1 MVRLPDVGRLS
12 YFMAVLLVL
21 SLAGVGKG
29 YDPGPLS
36 SADQREVRGW
46 SSYAK
51 ARYLIAGR
59 STDVNQISDHLRD
72 CLVALP
78 ESEIPLRLLLFLQQ
92 GNRDMNA
99 LFEDLSAIATANPEH
114 VRINVVYAECL
125 ADTGQKE
132 AACRHLVDF
141 LQRTGWSSP
150 DPVIRLL
157 EIKAD
162 MGAWAEAGDHLDKA
176 LRKKALRTHP
186 RLEIFQA
193 YFLLRQAETEKTAKQ
208 EQVALR
214 RKAQKLIQPFLDKPE
229 ALQDWEL
236 FTAIFPVLAALENW
250 EQMNRLLDEASEDF
264 QQTTFWFKNKLL
276 AVVKLQDVEGLNR
289 LSRKVFAAPEVNEA
303 VFEDIARAYID
314 MKEIPQAVEI
324 YEMLHLR
331 NVHSLHYR
339 LKLAWLYLLCRA
351 DNKGMALLAPLKE
364 LPVQGMILKAEFLKM
379 RKQPDK
385 AVEVYRQA
393 EKMALAAEDQR
404 HLDPTFYISFAL
416 AAEKA
421 GLMELAIEKFRSA
434 YQLDPEN
441 PDICNG
447 LGYTLA
453 DYNQDLQFAEQ
464 LIEKAVQAEPDNIAF
479 LDSLAWV
486 RFRLKKYALALEAM
500 LRALTVFQS
509 GQDPDGIIHQHAGD
523 IFAANQYPVLT
534 ELCRC
539 KSAWEQM
546 P

>member
-1 MVRLPDVGRLS
+1 MVHLPDIGRLS
-12 YFMAVLLVL
+12 CFAAVLLAFSL
-21 SLAGVGKG
+21 SCVGKG

-36 SADQREVRGW
+36 SSDQREVRGW

-59 STDVNQISDHLRD
+59 SPDVNQISDHLRD
-72 CLVALP
+72 CLIALP

-92 GNRDMNA
+92 GKRDISS
-99 LFEDLSAIATANPEH
+99 LLEDLSAVAAANPEH

-125 ADTGQKE
+125 ADTGQKD
-132 AACRHLVDF
+132 AACRHLLDF
-141 LQRTGWSSP
+141 LQRTAWSSP
-150 DPVIRLL
+150 DPVIHLL

-162 MGAWAEAGDHLDKA
+162 MGAWAEAGNLLDKA
-176 LRKKALRTHP
+176 LRKKALRGHP
-186 RLEIFQA
+186 RLKIFQA
-193 YFLLRQAETEKTAKQ
+193 YFLLRRAETKKDAKQ
-208 EQVALR
+208 EQASSR
-214 RKAQKLIQPFLDKPE
+214 RKAQQLIQPFLENSE

-236 FTAIFPVLAALENW
+236 FSSIFPVLAALDNW
-250 EQMNRLLDEASEDF
+250 EQMNRLLDEAPEDF

-276 AVVKLQDVEGLNR
+276 ALVKLQDVEGLNR
-289 LSRKVFAAPEVNEA
+289 LSRKVFASPDVNE
-303 VFEDIARAYID
+303 VILEDIARAYID
-314 MKEIPQAVEI
+314 MKEIPQALEI

-339 LKLAWLYLLCRA
+339 LKLAWLYLLRRA
-351 DNKGMALLAPLKE
+351 ANKGMAVLAPIKE
-364 LPVQGMILKAEFLKM
+364 LPFQGLVLKAEFLKM
-379 RKQPDK
+379 QKQPAK
-385 AVEVYRQA
+385 AVEVYQQA
-393 EKMALAAEDQR
+393 EKMALAYEDQR
-404 HLDPTFYISFAL
+404 HIDSTFYISFAL

-421 GLMELAIEKFRSA
+421 GRMELAIEKFRSA
-434 YQLDPEN
+434 YQLEPEN

-453 DYNQDLQFAEQ
+453 DYNQELQFAEQ

-500 LRALTVFQS
+500 LRALTVYQS